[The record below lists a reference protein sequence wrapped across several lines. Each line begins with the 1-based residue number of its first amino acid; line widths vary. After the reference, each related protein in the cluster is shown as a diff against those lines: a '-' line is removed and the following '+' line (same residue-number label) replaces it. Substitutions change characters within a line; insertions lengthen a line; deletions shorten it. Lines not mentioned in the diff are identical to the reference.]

1 MRNWYSSYMHK
12 SLQADVSSRARGLNV
27 CLSLHRHQ
35 YFVYAAAKAPVS
47 LRICKCAD
55 LPEPSLLNNEP
66 SNTSYPYFISLFQ
79 KLRTPY
85 DIALA
90 KGLFELA
97 ETLDGHL
104 TAEEARKFY
113 LNRIGAIYGVSLI
126 CFYKKT

>member
-1 MRNWYSSYMHK
+1 MY
-12 SLQADVSSRARGLNV
+12 
-27 CLSLHRHQ
+27 CL
-35 YFVYAAAKAPVS
+35 
-47 LRICKCAD
+47 
-55 LPEPSLLNNEP
+55 
-66 SNTSYPYFISLFQ
+66 ISLFQ

-126 CFYKKT
+126 CFYKKPYSVLLKDTIQCLWWVVLQTL